1 MWGPDGTLQDTKA
14 LIPDRSYA
22 GIYQQVFECCKT
34 HGAFDVT
41 TMGNVSNVG
50 LMAKKAEEYG
60 SHDKT
65 FIMTADGVIRVSDDT
80 GRLIFEHPVGQG
92 DIWRMPDQGCGGEGL
107 GPPWGGTCQAHGKS
121 GCILAG

>member
-1 MWGPDGTLQDTKA
+1 MGSFQETKA

-22 GIYQQVFECCKT
+22 GIYQETINFCKEN
-34 HGAFDVT
+34 GAFDVT

-65 FIMTADGVIRVSDDT
+65 FQIPENGVVRVINQNDDV
-80 GRLIFEHPVGQG
+80 LIEHKVEKG
-92 DIWRMPDQGCGGEGL
+92 DIWRMCQTKDVAIKRL
-107 GPPWGGTCQAHGKS
+107 GKIS
-121 GCILAG
+121 RK